1 MEELQ
6 LVKPEATD
14 YEALTELWEASV
26 RATHDFL
33 PESDIHFF
41 KPLVR
46 DQFLASVDLYALQ
59 DGAGRFHGFLGVLDG
74 KIEML
79 FVDPAS
85 RGKGCGKW
93 LLQIAL
99 TELQAYD
106 LDVNE
111 QNPQAVGFY
120 QKMGFEV
127 VGRSPLDGMGKPY
140 PLLHMKYRP
149 NN

>member
-1 MEELQ
+1 M
-6 LVKPEATD
+6 VKPEATD

-59 DGAGRFHGFLGVLDG
+59 DGSGRFHGFLGVLDG

-79 FVDPAS
+79 FVDPSS
-85 RGKGCGKW
+85 RGKGCGKR

-99 TELQAYD
+99 TELKAYD

-120 QKMGFEV
+120 QKMGFEIT
-127 VGRSPLDGMGKPY
+127 GRSPLDGMGKPY
-140 PLLHMKYRP
+140 PLLHMKYRGQ
-149 NN
+149 

>member
-59 DGAGRFHGFLGVLDG
+59 DGSGRFHGFLGVLDG

-140 PLLHMKYRP
+140 PILHMKYRP
-149 NN
+149 NI

>member
-1 MEELQ
+1 MH
-6 LVKPEATD
+6 LVKPVATD

-99 TELQAYD
+99 KELQAYD

>member
-1 MEELQ
+1 M
-6 LVKPEATD
+6 VKPEATD

-59 DGAGRFHGFLGVLDG
+59 DGSGRFHGFLGVLDG

>member
-6 LVKPEATD
+6 LVKPVSTD

-33 PESDIHFF
+33 PESDIQYF

-59 DGAGRFHGFLGVLDG
+59 DASGRFHGFLGVLDG

-99 TELQAYD
+99 KELQAYD

-127 VGRSPLDGMGKPY
+127 VGRSPLDAMGKPY
-140 PLLHMKYRP
+140 PILHMKYRP

>member
-59 DGAGRFHGFLGVLDG
+59 DGSGRFHGFLGVLDG

>member
-6 LVKPEATD
+6 LVKPVSTD

-33 PESDIHFF
+33 PESDIQYF

-46 DQFLASVDLYALQ
+46 DQFLAAVDLHALQ
-59 DGAGRFHGFLGVLDG
+59 DASGRFHGFLGVLDG

-79 FVDPAS
+79 FVDPES
-85 RGKGCGKW
+85 RGKGCGKR

-99 TELQAYD
+99 EKLQAYD

-111 QNPQAVGFY
+111 QNSQAVGFY
-120 QKMGFEV
+120 QKMGFEIT
-127 VGRSPLDGMGKPY
+127 GRSPLDGMGKPY
-140 PLLHMKYRP
+140 PLLHMKYRGK
-149 NN
+149 